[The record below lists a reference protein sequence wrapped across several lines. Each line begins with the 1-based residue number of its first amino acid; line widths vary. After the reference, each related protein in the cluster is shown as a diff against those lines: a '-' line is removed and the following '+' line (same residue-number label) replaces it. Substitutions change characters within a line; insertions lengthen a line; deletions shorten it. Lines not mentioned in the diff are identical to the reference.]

1 MAGINLPSFPTT
13 GSDVSDLAPWD
24 PIENVISG
32 KPSHTIYV
40 ASEDPGGKFITKMY
54 ECSPGKFPVEP
65 YFIDCYELAHI
76 LTGKLIVTDSDGNTQ
91 TYEAG
96 DVFITPQGFTGTWE
110 IVETMRK
117 VFAIRHD

>member
-1 MAGINLPSFPTT
+1 MASAVDSRLAYARLSAVATASRLPTATRGSNNSYTT
-13 GSDVSDLAPWD
+13 SWDTTVS
-24 PIENVISG
+24 
-32 KPSHTIYV
+32 
-40 ASEDPGGKFITKMY
+40 GGKFITKMY

>member
-40 ASEDPGGKFITKMY
+40 ASEDPGIVSRQGGVI
-54 ECSPGKFPVEP
+54 PVS
-65 YFIDCYELAHI
+65 A
-76 LTGKLIVTDSDGNTQ
+76 
-91 TYEAG
+91 
-96 DVFITPQGFTGTWE
+96 
-110 IVETMRK
+110 
-117 VFAIRHD
+117 